1 LSGKVLLQ
9 TRQSILLPR
18 GQEKLLP
25 PGSPGGAPQVEAFH
39 GAAGHEP
46 PAVAF
51 RYQGYAAQPSHD
63 AQINAP
69 QKLAVDKQGN
79 LNFAGR
85 ANQRIGKIS
94 SSGVITTVAGG
105 GEVSGFFF
113 EPET

>member
-18 GQEKLLP
+18 GQEKPIP
-25 PGSPGGAPQVEAFH
+25 PGSQGGAPQVKSFH
-39 GAAGHEP
+39 GSAGHEP

-51 RYQGYAAQPSHD
+51 RYQGYAAQPRHD

-69 QKLAVDKQGN
+69 QKLALDKQGN
-79 LNFAGR
+79 LNFADR
-85 ANQRIGKIS
+85 ANHRIGKIS
-94 SSGVITTVAGG
+94 SDGVITTVAGG
-105 GEVSGFFF
+105 GAVSGFVF